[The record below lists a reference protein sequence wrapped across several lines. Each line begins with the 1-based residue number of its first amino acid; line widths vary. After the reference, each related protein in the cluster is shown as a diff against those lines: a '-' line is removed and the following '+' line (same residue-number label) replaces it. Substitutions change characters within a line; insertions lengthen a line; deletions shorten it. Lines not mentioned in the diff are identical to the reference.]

1 MDLMKK
7 NDARDSEHPALL
19 SVTDLCVRYGDF
31 IAVDHANFTLR
42 EGQWLMLV
50 GPNGA
55 GKSTIA
61 NAIMQ
66 SAPYTGDITLLGRDI
81 KSYKPSQAARLIGIL
96 AQKHSVSYSFTVD
109 EVVRLGRYAYK
120 SRIFSG
126 LDEHDEAMVTKALEM
141 TGLTDLRNHSV
152 LQLSGGE
159 LQRTFLAQLFAQDP
173 QILILDEPTNHL
185 DPIYQRQVF
194 EMVKEWLKKPGR
206 AVISVVHDLSLAK
219 AFGTDTL
226 LLEHGRTV
234 AQGAIDMTFSRENLK
249 QTYSMDIYAWMQKL
263 LGQWNHDI
271 IRDTERFLSEYSDD
285 YKKMAE

>member
-1 MDLMKK
+1 MMKDMI
-7 NDARDSEHPALL
+7 NTNIAEPAEDIALAPTALPALL

-31 IAVDHANFTLR
+31 TAVDHASFSLY
-42 EGQWLMLV
+42 EGDWLMLV

-55 GKSTIA
+55 GKSTIT

-66 SAPYTGDITLLGRDI
+66 STPYTGDITLLSQDI
-81 KSYKPSQAARLIGIL
+81 KSYKPAQAARLIGVL
-96 AQKHSVSYSFTVD
+96 AQKHSVSYSFTVG

-120 SRIFSG
+120 SRMFSG
-126 LDEHDEAMVTKALEM
+126 LDEHDEDMVTKALEM
-141 TGLTDLRNHSV
+141 TGLSDYRKHSV

-194 EMVKEWLKKPGR
+194 EMVREWLKKPGR

-219 AFGTDTL
+219 AFGTKAL
-226 LLEHGRTV
+226 LLNHGRTV
-234 AQGAIDMTFSRENLK
+234 AQGTIDTTFSRENLE

-263 LGQWNHDI
+263 LEQW
-271 IRDTERFLSEYSDD
+271 
-285 YKKMAE
+285 K